1 VLHPCGLRAR
11 PLARPAGVMTTTLC
25 AKAHSRAATD
35 RCEHYGRGERARCA
49 SLEQQGRIV
58 PATGTAVVCPLPR
71 RRVGC
76 RVSPTPVERVVLVA
90 VDTSQVVGLV
100 HAWVGQMVTF
110 FAYRPPS
117 RPQGSLTPTVPS
129 PGGSLTRLRAT
140 LGRLGKRL
148 RQSAGCS
155 GVSPSHRPSTGSCH
169 RARTG
174 STAGPGQRLPPCM
187 HPRGTRRQLWSTSPK
202 RARDI

>member
-1 VLHPCGLRAR
+1 VDSGARKRLLTKLRVHDGLLVANMVEDHHEGVLHPCGLRAR

-100 HAWVGQMVTF
+100 HA
-110 FAYRPPS
+110 
-117 RPQGSLTPTVPS
+117 
-129 PGGSLTRLRAT
+129 
-140 LGRLGKRL
+140 
-148 RQSAGCS
+148 
-155 GVSPSHRPSTGSCH
+155 
-169 RARTG
+169 
-174 STAGPGQRLPPCM
+174 
-187 HPRGTRRQLWSTSPK
+187 
-202 RARDI
+202 